1 MDESFRIGLL
11 YQVYGSF
18 LTQNQQSL
26 MHAYFYEDLSL
37 QEIGN
42 NLGIS
47 KQAVS
52 SQLQRAVHKI
62 DLMEK
67 RLKVMKKNMI
77 ADQELGDLI
86 HAMEQTLSS
95 DEKDRKD
102 AVLFKELDE
111 LKSIRQKLVGE
122 ESDEEYV

>member
-67 RLKVMKKNMI
+67 RLKVMEKNMI

-95 DEKDRKD
+95 DEKDRND

>member
-26 MHAYFYEDLSL
+26 MRAYFYEDLSL

-67 RLKVMKKNMI
+67 RLKVMEKNMI

-86 HAMEQTLSS
+86 HAIEKTLSS

-102 AVLFKELDE
+102 FDLFKELDE
-111 LKSIRQKLVGE
+111 LKSIRLKLVGE

>member
-67 RLKVMKKNMI
+67 RLKGMEKNMI

-102 AVLFKELDE
+102 AVLFQELDE